1 MDEKSLDNFFF
12 FLLIQLGKKLIRNSL
27 MSKANF
33 ARWYKMQNIIFS
45 VVVDLARESSIH
57 IKLLST
63 VIQLS
68 SFSATAGLTAS
79 WRSAPYH
86 KALFNQCATPQIFSG
101 VRSSHSSS
109 NKKTRYNPSLQQ
121 TFPLSLFCSF
131 LLL

>member
-86 KALFNQCATPQIFSG
+86 KALFN
-101 VRSSHSSS
+101 
-109 NKKTRYNPSLQQ
+109 
-121 TFPLSLFCSF
+121 
-131 LLL
+131 